1 VTAVYIETSALLRWI
16 FGEDGAGRIASLMES
31 APDPVSSVLTL
42 LEAQR
47 AILRARSHDAAAA
60 MPAPR
65 LDELLAR
72 LSKRWTLAEVSADV
86 RARAARSFPV
96 EPVRT
101 LDAIHLS
108 TALEFAKVFPDLS
121 VLTFDRRILA
131 NLEPLGLLPATVV
144 G

>member
-1 VTAVYIETSALLRWI
+1 VTAVYIETSALLRWV
-16 FGEDGAGRIASLMES
+16 FGEHGAGRVASLMES

-47 AILRARSHDAAAA
+47 AIVRARSQDSAAATSTL
-60 MPAPR
+60 R
-65 LDELLAR
+65 LVELLVR
-72 LSKRWTLAEVSADV
+72 LSRRWTLAEVSADV

-108 TALEFAKVFPDLS
+108 TALEFAKVFPGLS

-131 NLEPLGLLPATVV
+131 NLEPLGLTPATVD